1 MTQIER
7 IEAMER
13 LLDEAS
19 TALEA
24 YTSDDPAAYEQI
36 HAKIERLEAY
46 YTGPQWMQDYDDD
59 HAGRLPAHLKR
70 GVLSQDAID
79 HLLQAWS
86 KVRHT
91 P

>member
-19 TALEA
+19 AAIAA
-24 YTSDDPAAYEQI
+24 YMPDDPAAYDQI
-36 HAKIERLEAY
+36 RAKIERLEVY
-46 YTGPQWMQDYDDD
+46 YTGAQWMQDYDDD
-59 HAGRLPAHLKR
+59 HAGRLPASLKR

-86 KVRHT
+86 EIRHAS
-91 P
+91 